1 VTDEARLACDADS
14 NAWLGYLGHGWLR
27 MNGALAT
34 PHTLLRSATQMM
46 RIVSV
51 AAGTPQRA
59 LARNLNGKRGT
70 VADEHLSPGPKD
82 VGSLHKLVSFS
93 QPELFEA
100 ETKLDAATGVLGLT
114 AFVVSRKSCQ

>member
-1 VTDEARLACDADS
+1 MAADERRLGHPTHIVTFCHPDDADRKRS
-14 NAWLGYLGHGWLR
+14 SR
-27 MNGALAT
+27 DTAT
-34 PHTLLRSATQMM
+34 
-46 RIVSV
+46 
-51 AAGTPQRA
+51 G
-59 LARNLNGKRGT
+59 NGKRGT

-100 ETKLDAATGVLGLT
+100 ETKLDVATGVLGLT